1 MEQYLWLY
9 VNYWQDDWAEWLPIA
24 KFAYK
29 NRPYLSTGNSLWTLR
44 DTQLSMEKERSWHKS
59 PRGNEFVQKIREAR
73 KEVEEVLKKTNEVVK
88 RKAASAEYKIGD
100 LVWVDGLNISSD
112 LIAWPRS

>member
-1 MEQYLWLY
+1 
-9 VNYWQDDWAEWLPIA
+9 
-24 KFAYK
+24 
-29 NRPYLSTGNSLWTLR
+29 
-44 DTQLSMEKERSWHKS
+44 MEKEWRLTQKV
-59 PRGNEFVQKIREAR
+59 PEVGDFVRKIREAR

-112 LIAWPRS
+112 LIA